1 MKKTEHNIDDDISLN
16 YLLIQYKFGWMEMLT
31 LEELRSK
38 VALVM
43 AVEIKMKLTKIKNN
57 ANNDKKFYNN
67 YRG

>member
-1 MKKTEHNIDDDISLN
+1 MKKTEQNIDDEISLN
-16 YLLIQYKFGWMEMLT
+16 YLLIPYKFGWMKMLT

-57 ANNDKKFYNN
+57 NEKFYNN
-67 YRG
+67 YSG